1 MACKGSG
8 VQIPSAP
15 LKIMKKFLNETKE
28 LLLSQ
33 GLIAVL
39 AIIQVRVV
47 ATNLGPEAYGNIGV
61 YLGLVGLSF
70 RILSS
75 RNSDLVLINFKSTN
89 KNFLNSAIYFEIL
102 LGSVSLIFVY
112 GIFFVYYN
120 FIFDYLI
127 LDFVTR
133 VFLNILE
140 VFKGVFT
147 HNGDMKTY
155 SLVESSSNITRFI
168 LVVTFVSL
176 NPDISSFFYALT
188 FHQLFVSVLVLL
200 LLFKKDTNKAEK
212 ITFKE
217 YIKMSKSNFYK
228 IRTDQ
233 SVGLIPTHLDVV
245 VIGYF
250 ADYYSAGI
258 YRIAK
263 KLVDPINSLIV
274 AFSPWM
280 LNKINNQGDYNFRNL
295 FINILLPSSV
305 IIVSFYYLFGSNLI
319 EIIAGDEFADAFIP
333 MMILLFGFMSY
344 YLTFWTRHFLFMN
357 DLIHKHTIGRVINL
371 IIFLSTAPFFI
382 SNFGFNGIA
391 ISISLSTAFQKL
403 YEFALVRYDC
413 GWIHC
418 HQQFS

>member
-15 LKIMKKFLNETKE
+15 LTIMKKFLNETKE

-39 AIIQVRVV
+39 AIVQVRVV

-102 LGSVSLIFVY
+102 LGIVSLIFVY

-120 FIFDYLI
+120 FIFNYLI
-127 LDFVTR
+127 LYFVTR

-280 LNKINNQGDYNFRNL
+280 LNKINKQGDYNFRNL

-319 EIIAGDEFADAFIP
+319 EIIAGDEFADAFLP

-403 YEFALVRYDC
+403 YEFSVYLKYKNNKNNY
-413 GWIHC
+413 
-418 HQQFS
+418 

>member
-102 LGSVSLIFVY
+102 LGIVSLIFVY

-120 FIFDYLI
+120 FIFNYLI
-127 LDFVTR
+127 LYFVTR

-200 LLFKKDTNKAEK
+200 LLVKKDTNKAEK

-274 AFSPWM
+274 ALSPWM
-280 LNKINNQGDYNFRNL
+280 LNKINKQGDYNFRNL

-319 EIIAGDEFADAFIP
+319 EIIAGDEFADAFLP

-403 YEFALVRYDC
+403 YEFSVYLKYKNNKNNY
-413 GWIHC
+413 
-418 HQQFS
+418 

>member
-15 LKIMKKFLNETKE
+15 LKIMKKFLDETKE

-75 RNSDLVLINFKSTN
+75 RNSDLVLINFKSTH

-102 LGSVSLIFVY
+102 LGIVSLIFVY

-120 FIFDYLI
+120 FIFNYLI
-127 LDFVTR
+127 LYFVTR

-200 LLFKKDTNKAEK
+200 LLVKKDTNKAEK

-305 IIVSFYYLFGSNLI
+305 IIFSFYYLFGSNLI

-403 YEFALVRYDC
+403 YEFSVYLKYKNNKNNY
-413 GWIHC
+413 
-418 HQQFS
+418 

>member
-15 LKIMKKFLNETKE
+15 LTIMKKFLNETKE

-102 LGSVSLIFVY
+102 LGIVSLIFVY

-120 FIFDYLI
+120 FIFNYLI
-127 LDFVTR
+127 LYFVTR

-280 LNKINNQGDYNFRNL
+280 LNKINKQGDYNFRNL

-319 EIIAGDEFADAFIP
+319 EIIAGDEFADAFLP

-391 ISISLSTAFQKL
+391 ISISLSTTFQKL
-403 YEFALVRYDC
+403 YEFSVYLKYKNNKNNY
-413 GWIHC
+413 
-418 HQQFS
+418 

>member
-15 LKIMKKFLNETKE
+15 LTIMKKFLNETKE

-102 LGSVSLIFVY
+102 LGIVSLIFVY

-120 FIFDYLI
+120 FIFNYLI
-127 LDFVTR
+127 LYFVTR

-200 LLFKKDTNKAEK
+200 LLVKKDTNKAEK

-319 EIIAGDEFADAFIP
+319 EIIAGDEFADAFLP

-403 YEFALVRYDC
+403 YEFSVYLKYKNNKNNY
-413 GWIHC
+413 
-418 HQQFS
+418 

>member
-15 LKIMKKFLNETKE
+15 LTIMKKFLNETKE

-102 LGSVSLIFVY
+102 LGIVSLIFVY

-120 FIFDYLI
+120 FIFNYLI
-127 LDFVTR
+127 LYFVTR

-200 LLFKKDTNKAEK
+200 LLLKKDTNKAEK

-319 EIIAGDEFADAFIP
+319 EIIAGDEFADAFLP

-403 YEFALVRYDC
+403 YEFSVYLKYKNNKNNY
-413 GWIHC
+413 
-418 HQQFS
+418 

>member
-15 LKIMKKFLNETKE
+15 LKIMKKFLDETKE

-102 LGSVSLIFVY
+102 LGIVSLIFVY

-120 FIFDYLI
+120 FIFNYLI
-127 LDFVTR
+127 LYFVTR

-168 LVVTFVSL
+168 LVVTFVSY

-200 LLFKKDTNKAEK
+200 LLVKKDTNKAEK

-280 LNKINNQGDYNFRNL
+280 LNKINKQGDYNFRNL

-305 IIVSFYYLFGSNLI
+305 IIVSFYYLCGSNLI
-319 EIIAGDEFADAFIP
+319 EIIAGDEFADAFLP

-403 YEFALVRYDC
+403 YEFSVYLKYKNNKNNY
-413 GWIHC
+413 
-418 HQQFS
+418 

>member
-15 LKIMKKFLNETKE
+15 LKIMKKFLDETKE

-102 LGSVSLIFVY
+102 LGIVSLIFVY

-120 FIFDYLI
+120 FIFNYLF
-127 LDFVTR
+127 LYFVTR

-319 EIIAGDEFADAFIP
+319 EIIAGDEFADAFLP

-391 ISISLSTAFQKL
+391 ISISLSTVFQKL
-403 YEFALVRYDC
+403 YEFSVYLKYKNNKNNY
-413 GWIHC
+413 
-418 HQQFS
+418 

>member
-15 LKIMKKFLNETKE
+15 LTIMKKFLNETKE

-75 RNSDLVLINFKSTN
+75 RNSDLVLINFKSTH

-102 LGSVSLIFVY
+102 LGIVSLIFVY

-120 FIFDYLI
+120 FIFNYLI
-127 LDFVTR
+127 LYFVTR

-319 EIIAGDEFADAFIP
+319 EIIAGDEFADAFLP
-333 MMILLFGFMSY
+333 MIILLFGFMSY

-403 YEFALVRYDC
+403 YEFSVYLKYKNNKNNY
-413 GWIHC
+413 
-418 HQQFS
+418 

>member
-15 LKIMKKFLNETKE
+15 LTIMKKFLNETKE

-102 LGSVSLIFVY
+102 LGIVSLIFVY

-120 FIFDYLI
+120 FIFNYLI
-127 LDFVTR
+127 LYFVTR

-200 LLFKKDTNKAEK
+200 LLVKKDMNKAEK

-280 LNKINNQGDYNFRNL
+280 LNKINKQGDYNFRNL

-319 EIIAGDEFADAFIP
+319 EIIAGDEFADAFLP

-391 ISISLSTAFQKL
+391 ISISLSTVFQKF
-403 YEFALVRYDC
+403 YEFSVYLKYKNNKNNY
-413 GWIHC
+413 
-418 HQQFS
+418 

>member
-120 FIFDYLI
+120 FIFNYLI
-127 LDFVTR
+127 LYFVTR

-155 SLVESSSNITRFI
+155 SLVESSSNITRFV

-319 EIIAGDEFADAFIP
+319 EIIAGDEFADAFLP

-403 YEFALVRYDC
+403 YEFSVYLEYKNNKNNY
-413 GWIHC
+413 
-418 HQQFS
+418 

>member
-15 LKIMKKFLNETKE
+15 LTIMKKFLNETKE

-39 AIIQVRVV
+39 AIVQVRVV

-89 KNFLNSAIYFEIL
+89 KNFLNSAICFEIL
-102 LGSVSLIFVY
+102 LGIVSLIFVY

-120 FIFDYLI
+120 FIFNYLI
-127 LDFVTR
+127 LYFVTR

-200 LLFKKDTNKAEK
+200 LLVKKDTNKAEK

-258 YRIAK
+258 YRIDK

-319 EIIAGDEFADAFIP
+319 EIIAGDEFADAFLP

-403 YEFALVRYDC
+403 YEFSVYLKYKNNKNNY
-413 GWIHC
+413 
-418 HQQFS
+418 

>member
-15 LKIMKKFLNETKE
+15 LTIMKKFLNETKE

-102 LGSVSLIFVY
+102 LGIVSLIFVY

-120 FIFDYLI
+120 FIFNYLI
-127 LDFVTR
+127 LYFVTR

-305 IIVSFYYLFGSNLI
+305 IIVSIYYLFGSNLI
-319 EIIAGDEFADAFIP
+319 EIIAGDEFADAFLP

-357 DLIHKHTIGRVINL
+357 DLIHKHTIGRFINL
-371 IIFLSTAPFFI
+371 IIFLTTAPFFI

-403 YEFALVRYDC
+403 YEFSVYLKYKNNKNNY
-413 GWIHC
+413 
-418 HQQFS
+418 

>member
-15 LKIMKKFLNETKE
+15 LKIMKKFLDETKE

-47 ATNLGPEAYGNIGV
+47 ATNLGPEEYGNIGV

-75 RNSDLVLINFKSTN
+75 RNSDLVLINFKSTH

-102 LGSVSLIFVY
+102 LGIVSLIFVY

-120 FIFDYLI
+120 FIFNYLI
-127 LDFVTR
+127 LYFVTR

-200 LLFKKDTNKAEK
+200 LLLKKETNKAEK

-263 KLVDPINSLIV
+263 KLVDPINSLNV
-274 AFSPWM
+274 ALSPWM
-280 LNKINNQGDYNFRNL
+280 LNKIDKQGDYNFRNL

-319 EIIAGDEFADAFIP
+319 EIIAGDEFADAFLP

-403 YEFALVRYDC
+403 YEFSVYLKYKNNKNNY
-413 GWIHC
+413 
-418 HQQFS
+418 

>member
-75 RNSDLVLINFKSTN
+75 RNSDLVLINFKSTH

-102 LGSVSLIFVY
+102 LGIVSLIFVY

-120 FIFDYLI
+120 FIFNYLI
-127 LDFVTR
+127 LYFVTR
-133 VFLNILE
+133 VFLNTLE

-403 YEFALVRYDC
+403 YEFSVYLKYKNNKNNY
-413 GWIHC
+413 
-418 HQQFS
+418 

>member
-15 LKIMKKFLNETKE
+15 LTIMKKFLNETKE

-47 ATNLGPEAYGNIGV
+47 ATNLGPEVYGNIGV

-75 RNSDLVLINFKSTN
+75 RNSDLVLINFKSTH

-102 LGSVSLIFVY
+102 LGIVSLIFVY

-120 FIFDYLI
+120 FIFNYLI
-127 LDFVTR
+127 LYFVTR
-133 VFLNILE
+133 VFLNTLE

-155 SLVESSSNITRFI
+155 SLVESSSNITRFV

-280 LNKINNQGDYNFRNL
+280 LNKINKQGDYNFRNL

-305 IIVSFYYLFGSNLI
+305 IIFSFYYLFGSNLI
-319 EIIAGDEFADAFIP
+319 EIIAGDEFADAFLP

-403 YEFALVRYDC
+403 YEFSVYLKYKNNKNNY
-413 GWIHC
+413 
-418 HQQFS
+418 

>member
-15 LKIMKKFLNETKE
+15 LTIMKKFLNETKE

-102 LGSVSLIFVY
+102 LGIVSLIFVY

-120 FIFDYLI
+120 FIFNYLI
-127 LDFVTR
+127 LYFVTR
-133 VFLNILE
+133 VFLNIQE

-200 LLFKKDTNKAEK
+200 LLLKKDTNKAEK

-403 YEFALVRYDC
+403 YEFSVYLKYKNNKNNY
-413 GWIHC
+413 
-418 HQQFS
+418 

>member
-15 LKIMKKFLNETKE
+15 LAIMKKFLNETKE

-102 LGSVSLIFVY
+102 LGIVSLIFVY

-120 FIFDYLI
+120 FIFNYLI
-127 LDFVTR
+127 LYFVTR

-280 LNKINNQGDYNFRNL
+280 LNKINKQGDYNFRNL

-319 EIIAGDEFADAFIP
+319 EIIAGDEFADAFLP

-403 YEFALVRYDC
+403 YEFSVYLKYKNNKNNY
-413 GWIHC
+413 
-418 HQQFS
+418 

>member
-15 LKIMKKFLNETKE
+15 LTIMKKFLNETKE

-102 LGSVSLIFVY
+102 LGIVSLIFVY

-120 FIFDYLI
+120 FIFNYLI
-127 LDFVTR
+127 LYFVTR

-217 YIKMSKSNFYK
+217 YVKMSKSNFYK

-305 IIVSFYYLFGSNLI
+305 IIVSIYYLFGSNLI
-319 EIIAGDEFADAFIP
+319 EIIAGDEFADAFLP

-357 DLIHKHTIGRVINL
+357 DLIHKHTIGRFINL

-391 ISISLSTAFQKL
+391 ISISLSTVFQKL
-403 YEFALVRYDC
+403 YEFSVYLKYKNNKNNY
-413 GWIHC
+413 
-418 HQQFS
+418 